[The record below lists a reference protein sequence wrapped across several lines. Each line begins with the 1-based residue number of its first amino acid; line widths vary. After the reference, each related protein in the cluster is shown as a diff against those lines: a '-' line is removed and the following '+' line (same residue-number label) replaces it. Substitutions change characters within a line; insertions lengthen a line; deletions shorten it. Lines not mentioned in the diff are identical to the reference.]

1 MTSKDYETSGQAT
14 ESCPRCGAGG
24 LRVWY
29 ELTEEERE
37 VVKRLP
43 SSADLSLEERAA
55 RGRWCTRC
63 WHEDSSGGPTD
74 A

>member
-1 MTSKDYETSGQAT
+1 MVSKDYETSLQG
-14 ESCPRCGAGG
+14 EEVCPRCGAGR

-43 SSADLSLEERAA
+43 ASGDFKIEERAA
-55 RGRWCTRC
+55 RNRWCAKC
-63 WHEDSSGGPTD
+63 WHEDSSGGPR
-74 A
+74 AA